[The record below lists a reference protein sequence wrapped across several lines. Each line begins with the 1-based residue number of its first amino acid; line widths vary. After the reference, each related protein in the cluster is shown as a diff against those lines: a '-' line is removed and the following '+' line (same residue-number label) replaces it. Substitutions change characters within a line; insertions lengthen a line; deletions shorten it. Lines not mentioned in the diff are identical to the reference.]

1 MIYKAFKFDITRVVN
16 FYMTGLDH
24 DHHITTHNV
33 PKSEEARSSLTKY
46 DSSFY
51 SLLANFYDKLA
62 STNVESGGTLMDET
76 VTVATGNNSV
86 SQKMG
91 PHNGNQI
98 PVFVAGGQFTNHGG
112 HVIRQGETTCD
123 IYLSILQKFGIQRD
137 HFGNSKK
144 IIQL

>member
-1 MIYKAFKFDITRVVN
+1 
-16 FYMTGLDH
+16 
-24 DHHITTHNV
+24 
-33 PKSEEARSSLTKY
+33 
-46 DSSFY
+46 
-51 SLLANFYDKLA
+51 
-62 STNVESGGTLMDET
+62 MDET

-98 PVFVAGGQFTNHGG
+98 PVFVAGGQFKNHGG